1 MKNSKLSMTLWLAG
15 LASGVVAGYY
25 LYQNKEK
32 LGPQKDKL
40 VKLLGELQKTS
51 EDIGKKL
58 KAAGLEGMEKGKAL
72 AKEGIEKGKYITQ
85 NVADQVN

>member
-1 MKNSKLSMTLWLAG
+1 MTLWFAG

-32 LGPQKDKL
+32 FGPQRDKL
-40 VKLLGELQKTS
+40 VKLLGDLQKAS

-58 KAAGLEGMEKGKAL
+58 KAAGLEGMERGRAI
-72 AKEGIEKGKYITQ
+72 AKNAAE
-85 NVADQVN
+85 QVN

>member
-1 MKNSKLSMTLWLAG
+1 MTLWLAG

-32 LGPQKDKL
+32 LGPQKEKL

-58 KAAGLEGMEKGKAL
+58 KAAGLEGVERGKAI
-72 AKEGIEKGKYITQ
+72 AKSAAEQI
-85 NVADQVN
+85 N

>member
-58 KAAGLEGMEKGKAL
+58 KAAGLEGMERGRAM
-72 AKEGIEKGKYITQ
+72 AKNAAE
-85 NVADQVN
+85 QVN